1 MSSKWNHQAIIS
13 DLAPVYWGYKCGS
26 PEATTGYEV
35 SFQPHKEDGVG
46 SGGVEQGSWGQVLFK
61 LPMGWVRKPKLSS
74 IPDGLARPTLC
85 H

>member
-46 SGGVEQGSWGQVLFK
+46 SGGGGAGF
-61 LPMGWVRKPKLSS
+61 MGTSS
-74 IPDGLARPTLC
+74 L
-85 H
+85 